1 MQVAEGIIVA
11 EERLIGIAII
21 LVLGAGVQWLG
32 WRFKLPAIL
41 LLLTAGFLVGPVTH
55 VIDPDFIFGGL
66 LFPLVSLAVALIL
79 FEGGLSLRLA
89 DLKQVG
95 HVLWR
100 LLTMGALVTWIIS
113 TLAAH
118 YFIGLSWS
126 LALLL
131 GSILVVTGPTVIGPL
146 LAFVRPKDRIGS
158 LLRWEG
164 IAIDPLGAVLTV
176 LVFEALALGRADN
189 APLFIIAG
197 LLKTSLVGTACGLL
211 GAAVI
216 ILLLYRFWVPDFLQ
230 NFAVLAMVWGGFAL
244 ANHFQAESGLLA
256 VTVMGI
262 ALANQRWLS
271 IRHIV
276 EFKENLR
283 VMMVSVLFVVL
294 SAKMNLGD
302 FQYLGWGALAFFLI
316 LVLVARPLSILLSC
330 LGTKISWQEQT
341 FMAWMAPRG
350 VVAAA
355 VSAIF
360 ALRLQQAN
368 VPQSEILAPVTI
380 LIIFG
385 TVLLYGLTT
394 YPLARKLD
402 VAKPDPRGLLI
413 AGAHSWSR
421 RIATELKNLG
431 LPVLL
436 VDTNRSNAAQAR
448 MQRLPAKNLSVLS
461 REVWQQAQLGE
472 LGFLLALTSSD
483 ELNALSCVRFIEL
496 FGRAKVF
503 QLAPEE
509 EESSRKASVTEDHKG
524 RLLFAPQ
531 LTYNE
536 LARVFAFGG
545 GLEKVAFEEE
555 EEYEDYLKRN
565 SKTRIPLFIYYST
578 GEVEVYAAGSST
590 APSPP
595 CEVIFLTIPAE
606 VHEEWNRKAAEKI
619 VEKKNGKNGTV
630 PKNKQPAQTEN

>member
-578 GEVEVYAAGSST
+578 GEVEVCAAGSST
-590 APSPP
+590 SPSPP

-630 PKNKQPAQTEN
+630 PKNKQLAQTEN

>member
-1 MQVAEGIIVA
+1 
-11 EERLIGIAII
+11 
-21 LVLGAGVQWLG
+21 
-32 WRFKLPAIL
+32 
-41 LLLTAGFLVGPVTH
+41 
-55 VIDPDFIFGGL
+55 
-66 LFPLVSLAVALIL
+66 
-79 FEGGLSLRLA
+79 
-89 DLKQVG
+89 
-95 HVLWR
+95 
-100 LLTMGALVTWIIS
+100 
-113 TLAAH
+113 
-118 YFIGLSWS
+118 
-126 LALLL
+126 
-131 GSILVVTGPTVIGPL
+131 
-146 LAFVRPKDRIGS
+146 
-158 LLRWEG
+158 
-164 IAIDPLGAVLTV
+164 
-176 LVFEALALGRADN
+176 
-189 APLFIIAG
+189 
-197 LLKTSLVGTACGLL
+197 
-211 GAAVI
+211 
-216 ILLLYRFWVPDFLQ
+216 
-230 NFAVLAMVWGGFAL
+230 
-244 ANHFQAESGLLA
+244 
-256 VTVMGI
+256 
-262 ALANQRWLS
+262 
-271 IRHIV
+271 
-276 EFKENLR
+276 
-283 VMMVSVLFVVL
+283 
-294 SAKMNLGD
+294 
-302 FQYLGWGALAFFLI
+302 
-316 LVLVARPLSILLSC
+316 
-330 LGTKISWQEQT
+330 
-341 FMAWMAPRG
+341 MAWMAPRG

-578 GEVEVYAAGSST
+578 GEVEVCAAGSST

>member
-1 MQVAEGIIVA
+1 VA

-32 WRFKLPAIL
+32 WRFKLPSIL
-41 LLLTAGFLVGPVTH
+41 LLLTAGFIVGPVAH
-55 VIDPDFIFGGL
+55 VIDPDYIFGGL
-66 LFPLVSLAVALIL
+66 LFPLVSLAVAVIL

-89 DLKQVG
+89 DLKEVG
-95 HVLWR
+95 NTLWR
-100 LLTMGALVTWIIS
+100 LLTIGVIATWVIS
-113 TLAAH
+113 TLAAY
-118 YFIGLSWS
+118 YFVGLGWS

-131 GSILVVTGPTVIGPL
+131 GAILVVTGPTVIGPL

-158 LLRWEG
+158 ILRWEG
-164 IAIDPLGAVLTV
+164 IAIDPIGAVLAV

-197 LLKTSLVGTACGLL
+197 LIKTSIIGTACGLL
-211 GAAVI
+211 GAGII
-216 ILLLYRFWVPDFLQ
+216 ILLLYRYWVPDFLQ
-230 NFAVLAMVWGGFAL
+230 NFAVLAMVFGSFAL
-244 ANHFQAESGLLA
+244 SNHLQAESGLLA

-283 VMMVSVLFVVL
+283 VMLVSVLFVVL
-294 SAKMNLGD
+294 SAKMNLAD
-302 FQYLGWGALAFFLI
+302 FQYLGWGALGFFLI
-316 LVLVARPLSILLSC
+316 LVIVARPLCVMLSC
-330 LGTKISWQEQT
+330 LGTKLNWNERT
-341 FMAWMAPRG
+341 FMACMAPRG

-368 VPQSEILAPVTI
+368 VAQAELLAPVTI
-380 LIIFG
+380 VIIFG
-385 TVLLYGLTT
+385 TVLLYGLTA
-394 YPLARKLD
+394 YPLARKLN
-402 VAKPDPRGLLI
+402 VAKPDPRGFLI
-413 AGAHSWSR
+413 AGAHSWAR
-421 RIATELKNLG
+421 AIAMQLKNLG
-431 LPVLL
+431 IPVLM

-448 MQRLPAKNLSVLS
+448 MAKLPSKNLSVLS

-472 LGFLLALTSSD
+472 MGSLLALTPSD

-503 QLAPEE
+503 QLVPKE

-531 LTYNE
+531 LDYDE
-536 LARVFAFGG
+536 LSRVFAFGG
-545 GLEKVAFEEE
+545 AMEKVAFEEE
-555 EEYEDYLKRN
+555 VEYEDYCEEH
-565 SKTRIPLFIYYST
+565 SQTHIPLFAYYST
-578 GEVEVYAAGSST
+578 GEVEVCAADGPMT
-590 APSPP
+590 PAPP
-595 CEVIFLTIPAE
+595 CDVIFLTIPEE
-606 VHEEWNRKAAEKI
+606 VRAEWNRKAAEKKEKKKAKSA
-619 VEKKNGKNGTV
+619 VEK
-630 PKNKQPAQTEN
+630 NKKPAQTET

>member
-11 EERLIGIAII
+11 EERLVGIAII

-41 LLLTAGFLVGPVTH
+41 LLLTAGFLVGPVAH
-55 VIDPDFIFGGL
+55 VINPDFIFGGL

-95 HVLWR
+95 NILWR
-100 LLTMGALVTWIIS
+100 LLTIGMLATWSIS

-197 LLKTSLVGTACGLL
+197 LLKTFLVGSACGLL

-216 ILLLYRFWVPDFLQ
+216 ILLLYRYWVPDFLQ

-244 ANHFQAESGLLA
+244 SNYFQAESGLLA

-262 ALANQRWLS
+262 VLANQRWLS

-316 LVLVARPLSILLSC
+316 LVLAARPLSIVLSC
-330 LGTKISWQEQT
+330 LGTKITWREQA

-350 VVAAA
+350 VVAAS

-380 LIIFG
+380 IIVFG

-413 AGAHSWSR
+413 AGAHSWAR
-421 RIATELKNLG
+421 RFAMELKNLS

-448 MQRLPAKNLSVLS
+448 MQKLPAKNLSVLS

-472 LGFLLALTSSD
+472 LGFLLALTPSD
-483 ELNALSCVRFIEL
+483 ELNALACVRFIEL

-503 QLAPEE
+503 QLTPEE
-509 EESSRKASVTEDHKG
+509 EEDSRKASVTEDHKG
-524 RLLFAPQ
+524 RLLFTPQ
-531 LTYNE
+531 LTYNG
-536 LARVFAFGG
+536 LSRVFAFGG
-545 GLEKVAFEEE
+545 GLEKVAFEDEAQ
-555 EEYEDYLKRN
+555 YENYLKRN
-565 SKTRIPLFIYYST
+565 SQMRIPLFVYYST
-578 GEVEVYAAGSST
+578 GEIEIYAASSPT
-590 APSPP
+590 TPSPP
-595 CEVIFLTIPAE
+595 CEVIFLTIPEE
-606 VHEEWNRKAAEKI
+606 VRDDWNYKAAETVI
-619 VEKKNGKNGTV
+619 AKKNAKSAAM
-630 PKNKQPAQTEN
+630 PKNKQPARTET